1 MKLKTIIEGFNRE
14 EEVKK
19 LSNEEKK
26 RVLEMISEYNKL
38 GKALNREG
46 SLPDVAKQLGEIAEA
61 AQQVTLSE
69 VGDWFDGNTIK
80 KDMTELAK
88 SHKEFD
94 KLAREAYTLEQ
105 RMTALYEDMGHKL
118 GRYFDLK
125 EPIDEVNSVDD
136 L

>member
-1 MKLKTIIEGFNRE
+1 MKLKTIIEGFGR
-14 EEVKK
+14 EEVKR
-19 LSNEEKK
+19 LSTEEKK
-26 RVLEMISEYNKL
+26 RVLGMVSEYNKL

-46 SLPDVAKQLGEIAEA
+46 SLPEIAKQLGEIAEG
-61 AQQVTLSE
+61 AQHITLAE
-69 VGDWFDGNTIK
+69 AGDWFDGNTVK

-105 RMTALYEDMGHKL
+105 RMTACYEDMGHKL
-118 GRYFDLK
+118 SRYFDIK
-125 EPIDEVNSVDD
+125 EEIDEVTSIDD